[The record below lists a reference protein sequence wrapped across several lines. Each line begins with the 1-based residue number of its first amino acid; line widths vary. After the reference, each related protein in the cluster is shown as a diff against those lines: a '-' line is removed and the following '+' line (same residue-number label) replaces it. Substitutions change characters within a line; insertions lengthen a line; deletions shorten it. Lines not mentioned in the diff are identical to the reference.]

1 MSVWIVDDE
10 TNLANGLKRAFE
22 RKGHS
27 VECLGSVAELYDA
40 LNSSIPS
47 LIFLDQCLP
56 DGDGIDALPA
66 ILKAAPRCKVIMM
79 TAFGDSNLIVRAIR
93 QGAYN
98 YLDKPFPLDAAMNMA
113 EHAFESIRFRN
124 RIAPAYCD
132 SNLLGSSP
140 AMMKIT
146 EALLKVAPYQDTTV
160 LLTGESGTG
169 KEVAARMLHSASK
182 CKGEF
187 VAVNCSAIPEA
198 LLEAELFGY
207 MKGAY
212 TGADSDKA
220 GLIEAAGG
228 GTLFLD
234 EIGDLPLS
242 LQAKLFRFIDQRTVR
257 PIGGTKEKKVNLK
270 LVCATC
276 LDLEQKVRDG
286 SFRKDLYF
294 RISVFPI
301 KLPPLRDRGGDV
313 VELASYFLE
322 NISQRMNKSA
332 PELSEE
338 VREVFTSYPW
348 PGNVRELRN
357 VVERIL
363 ILRSP
368 DDPYVR
374 LADLPAEMLECG
386 AQPRAG
392 GSEARGAGAALG
404 ETLDSVER
412 RLITE
417 ALARCGGNKTQAAA
431 ELGISRF
438 SLIRRMQRHG
448 LE

>member
-10 TNLANGLKRAFE
+10 TNMANGLKRAFE

-27 VECLGSVAELYDA
+27 VECLGSVAELYEA
-40 LNSSIPS
+40 LNASIPS
-47 LIFLDQCLP
+47 LVFLDQCLP

-124 RIAPAYCD
+124 RLAPAYCD

-313 VELASYFLE
+313 VELAAYFLE
-322 NISQRMNKSA
+322 NISQRMNKA
-332 PELSEE
+332 P
-338 VREVFTSYPW
+338 
-348 PGNVRELRN
+348 
-357 VVERIL
+357 
-363 ILRSP
+363 RSF
-368 DDPYVR
+368 R
-374 LADLPAEMLECG
+374 KRC
-386 AQPRAG
+386 
-392 GSEARGAGAALG
+392 
-404 ETLDSVER
+404 
-412 RLITE
+412 
-417 ALARCGGNKTQAAA
+417 ARCLRATRGPATCVSCGT
-431 ELGISRF
+431 
-438 SLIRRMQRHG
+438 SLRG
-448 LE
+448 F